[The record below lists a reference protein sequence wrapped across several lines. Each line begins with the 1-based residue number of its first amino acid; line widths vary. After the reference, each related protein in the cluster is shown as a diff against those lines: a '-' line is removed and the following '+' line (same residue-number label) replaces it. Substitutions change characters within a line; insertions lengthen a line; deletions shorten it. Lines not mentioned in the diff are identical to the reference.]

1 MKTDEQMIMAS
12 IRQVVG
18 DVHAVDLDMVE
29 DERDDN
35 DAIGWAARFGVSAI
49 RLDDV
54 ASGNG
59 HPVYRF
65 SGTRSALE
73 ALIADYIDD

>member
-1 MKTDEQMIMAS
+1 MQTDEEMIMARV
-12 IRQVVG
+12 RQVVG
-18 DVHAVDLDMVE
+18 EVHTVDLDMVE

-35 DAIGWAARFGVSAI
+35 DAVGWAARFDVSAV
-49 RLDDV
+49 RLDGI

-73 ALIADYIDD
+73 TLVADYVDD

>member
-1 MKTDEQMIMAS
+1 MQTDEQMITAR

-18 DVHAVDLDMVE
+18 EVHAVDLDMVE

-35 DAIGWAARFGVSAI
+35 DAVGWAAQFGVSAV

-65 SGTRSALE
+65 SGTRSALA
-73 ALIADYIDD
+73 ALVADYVD